1 MLNDTCPGSLH
12 IRIIHCCISLEIR
25 FIQCL
30 VLKTHGTI
38 LQSSQ
43 LIVKIRINGTC
54 VNHLLRHCIVLL
66 FFLQIILIQPYLDTV
81 QQIGNHLRIT
91 THRYSLIQRIEIV
104 IVKGQ
109 THRKPLDDKSRKL
122 RTWTSPLL
130 LRVALDQLLI
140 NIRTYKADSL
150 FLQI

>member
-1 MLNDTCPGSLH
+1 MLDDTGPRSLH

-43 LIVKIRINGTC
+43 LIVKIRVDGTC
-54 VNHLLRHCIVLL
+54 VDHLLRHCIVLL

-91 THRYSLIQRIEIV
+91 THRDSLVQRIEIV

-130 LRVALDQLLI
+130 LCIALDQLLI